1 MSLKEYLRKRS
12 FESTPEPRPWTPPAS
27 GNRFY
32 IQRHSAT
39 RLHYDLRLE
48 MDGALRSWAVPKG
61 PTLDPAEKR
70 LAVLVEDHPLEY
82 GEFEGTI
89 PEGNYGAGKVILWD
103 KGTYE
108 WLTDTPPAQQW
119 ERGDLKFRLHG
130 QKLVGE
136 FALVRM
142 KNRGKGN
149 EWLLLKKKDF
159 AVKPGWDPESDLRS
173 VRQEKVDPAEIPG
186 AKKAPMPREVQP
198 MLATL
203 GDSLPE
209 GAEWLYEVKWDGV
222 RALALLD
229 HGKVRLLS
237 RTGNAMEAQYP
248 EFRGLGDLLAAKSAV
263 LDGEIV
269 AFDEQGR
276 PSFARLQPRIMA
288 NPKNVPHLAR
298 TQPVNLFV
306 FDLLYLDG
314 YDLREAP
321 LAERRRALAAIL
333 KPSPLLRLSDHFTG
347 NGHELMEAARQN
359 DLEGIVAKRALSRYE
374 PRRSRDWVKIKVV
387 NQQEFVI
394 CGWIEGEREPFGS
407 LALACYE
414 GGKLKYV
421 GNVGSGFTQE
431 MLETVSKKLKP
442 LATSRSPLSEIP
454 AEVKKAHW
462 VKPELVCAVRYNS
475 WTQDA
480 RLRAPVF
487 QGLRL
492 DVAAKDCVLEGN
504 GKVAATPEEP
514 AAPSSAAAP
523 LLAGNQEEVT
533 LAVDSHKL
541 KLTHLSKVFYPR
553 EGYRKRD
560 VINYYNAVAE
570 LILPHLHDRPLT
582 LKRYP
587 NGIEGEHFFQKD
599 APAGTPA
606 WVRRKKIA
614 PEKGE
619 EAKHFVLAQD
629 RATLLWLANL
639 GCIDQNP
646 MQSRVGSLEH
656 PDFIL
661 LDLDPYNCGYDRIV
675 EAAQLVRRRL
685 EQLGLEGYPKTTGGD
700 GMHIYLPLEPR
711 YSYDQARSFAEVLAR
726 LVAHERPDLF
736 TTPRAVKQRE
746 KGKVYFDYLQI
757 GGGKTIS
764 APYVLRAH
772 PGAPVSTPL
781 AWREVAP
788 GLAPAQ
794 FHLGNV
800 LERFARLGDLFEP
813 VLKKPQ
819 RLEDALE
826 KLEGM
831 VRGSQESGVR
841 SQRSKSS
848 SA

>member
-12 FESTPEPRPWTPPAS
+12 FENTPEPPPGTPPPA

-48 MDGALRSWAVPKG
+48 MEGALRSWAVPKG

-159 AVKPGWDPESDLRS
+159 AAKPGWDPESDLRS
-173 VRQEKVDPAEIPG
+173 VRQEAADPAAIPG
-186 AKKAPMPREVQP
+186 AKKAAMPREVQP

-203 GDSLPE
+203 ADSLPE

-222 RALALLD
+222 RALCLLD
-229 HGKVRLLS
+229 HGKLRLLS

-248 EFRGLGDLLAAKSAV
+248 EFRGLGEQLTAKSAV

-298 TQPVNLFV
+298 TQPVMLFA

-321 LAERRRALAAIL
+321 LAERQKALAAIL
-333 KPSPLLRLSDHFTG
+333 KPSPLVRLSDHFTG
-347 NGHELMEAARQN
+347 NGRELMEAARQN
-359 DLEGIVAKRALSRYE
+359 GLEGIVAKRALSRYE

-414 GGKLKYV
+414 SGKLKYV

-431 MLETVSKKLKP
+431 MLETVFKKLKP
-442 LATSRSPLSEIP
+442 LATTRSPLAEVP

-475 WTQDA
+475 WTPDA

-492 DVAAKDCVLEGN
+492 DVAAKDCVLEGE
-504 GKVAATPEEP
+504 KTAAPTDEP
-514 AAPSSAAAP
+514 APPSSDTAP
-523 LLAGNQEEVT
+523 LLPGQQEEVT
-533 LAVDSHKL
+533 LAIDGHKL
-541 KLTHLSKVFYPR
+541 KFTHLNKVFYPR

-560 VINYYNAVAE
+560 VINYYNAVAD

-587 NGIEGEHFFQKD
+587 NGIEGEYFFQKD
-599 APAGTPA
+599 APQGTPA
-606 WVRRKKIA
+606 WVHRKKIA
-614 PEKGE
+614 PEEGE
-619 EAKHFVLAQD
+619 EAKHYVLAQD

-646 MQSRVGSLEH
+646 MQSRVGSLGH

-675 EAAQLVRRRL
+675 EAAQVVRRRL

-700 GMHIYLPLEPR
+700 GMHIYIPLEPH
-711 YSYDQARSFAEVLAR
+711 YSFDQARSFAEVLAR

-788 GLAPAQ
+788 GLSPAQ

-819 RLEDALE
+819 RLEEALGRME
-826 KLEGM
+826 KM
-831 VRGSQESGVR
+831 VRESGG
-841 SQRSKSS
+841 S
-848 SA
+848 

>member
-1 MSLKEYLRKRS
+1 
-12 FESTPEPRPWTPPAS
+12 
-27 GNRFY
+27 
-32 IQRHSAT
+32 
-39 RLHYDLRLE
+39 
-48 MDGALRSWAVPKG
+48 
-61 PTLDPAEKR
+61 
-70 LAVLVEDHPLEY
+70 
-82 GEFEGTI
+82 
-89 PEGNYGAGKVILWD
+89 
-103 KGTYE
+103 
-108 WLTDTPPAQQW
+108 
-119 ERGDLKFRLHG
+119 
-130 QKLVGE
+130 VGE

-159 AVKPGWDPESDLRS
+159 AAKPGWDPESDLRS
-173 VRQEKVDPAEIPG
+173 VRQESVAPASIPG
-186 AKKAPMPREVQP
+186 AKKAAMPRAVQP

-209 GAEWLYEVKWDGV
+209 GAEWTYEVKWDGV

-237 RTGNAMEAQYP
+237 RTGNSMEAQYP
-248 EFRGLGDLLAAKSAV
+248 EFHALGELLHAKSAV

-321 LAERRRALAAIL
+321 LAERRRALGAIL
-333 KPSPLLRLSDHFTG
+333 QPSPLLRLSDHFTG
-347 NGHELMEAARQN
+347 NGRELMEAARQN
-359 DLEGIVAKRALSRYE
+359 GLEGIVAKRALSRYE

-394 CGWIEGEREPFGS
+394 CGWIEGERQPFGS

-414 GGKLKYV
+414 SGKLKYV
-421 GNVGSGFTQE
+421 GNIGSGFTQE
-431 MLETVSKKLKP
+431 MLEMVYKKLKP
-442 LATSRSPLSEIP
+442 LATSRSPL
-454 AEVKKAHW
+454 AEVPADVKKVHW
-462 VKPELVCAVRYNS
+462 LKPELVCAVRYNS
-475 WTQDA
+475 WTPDG

-492 DVAAKDCVLEGN
+492 DVAAKDCVLEGDS
-504 GKVAATPEEP
+504 KATVEAEEP
-514 AAPSSAAAP
+514 AAPSSLPAS
-523 LLAGNQEEVT
+523 LLAGQQEEVT
-533 LAVDSHKL
+533 LSIDGRKL
-541 KLTHLSKVFYPR
+541 KFTHLNKVFYPR

-560 VINYYNAVAE
+560 VLNYYNAVAE

-599 APAGTPA
+599 APQGTPA
-606 WVRRKKIA
+606 WVHRKKIA
-614 PEKGE
+614 PEMGE

-685 EQLGLEGYPKTTGGD
+685 EQLGLAGYPKTTGGD
-700 GMHIYLPLEPR
+700 GMHIYLPIEPR
-711 YSYDQARSFAEVLAR
+711 YSFDQARSFAEVLAR

-788 GLAPAQ
+788 GLSPAQ

-813 VLKKPQ
+813 VLKQPQ
-819 RLEDALE
+819 RLEEALE
-826 KLEGM
+826 KLEGL
-831 VRGSQESGVR
+831 VRGEKR
-841 SQRSKSS
+841 
-848 SA
+848 

>member
-12 FESTPEPRPWTPPAS
+12 FESTPEPRPGTPPSA

-159 AVKPGWDPESDLRS
+159 AAKPGWDPESDLRS
-173 VRQEKVDPAEIPG
+173 VRQEKIDPASIPS
-186 AKKAPMPREVQP
+186 AKKAPMPRAAQP

-248 EFRGLGDLLAAKSAV
+248 EFRGLGGLVTAMSAV

-276 PSFARLQPRIMA
+276 PSFGRLQPRIMA

-298 TQPVNLFV
+298 TQPVVLFA

-321 LAERRRALAAIL
+321 LAERRRALEAIL
-333 KPSPLLRLSDHFTG
+333 KPNPLLRLSDHFTG
-347 NGHELMEAARQN
+347 KGRELMEAARQN
-359 DLEGIVAKRALSRYE
+359 GLEGVVAKRALSRYE
-374 PRRSRDWVKIKVV
+374 PRRSRDWIKIKVV

-414 GGKLKYV
+414 AGKLKYV

-431 MLETVSKKLKP
+431 MLDAVFKKLKL
-442 LATSRSPLSEIP
+442 LAAPRSPLAEIP
-454 AEVKKAHW
+454 AEAKKARW

-492 DVAAKDCVLEGN
+492 DVAAKDCVLEGE
-504 GKVAATPEEP
+504 KTAAPPEGP
-514 AAPSSAAAP
+514 AAPSNLAAP
-523 LLAGNQEEVT
+523 LLAGPQEEVT
-533 LAVDSHKL
+533 LAVDGHKL
-541 KLTHLSKVFYPR
+541 KLTHLNKVFYPR

-587 NGIEGEHFFQKD
+587 NGIEGDHFFQKD
-599 APAGTPA
+599 APQGTPA
-606 WVRRKKIA
+606 WVHRKKIA

-700 GMHIYLPLEPR
+700 GMHIYLPIEPR

-788 GLAPAQ
+788 GLSPAQ

-800 LERFARLGDLFEP
+800 LERFVRLGDLFAP
-813 VLKKPQ
+813 VLRKPQ
-819 RLEDALE
+819 KLENALDRLE
-826 KLEGM
+826 KM
-831 VRGSQESGVR
+831 VRESGG
-841 SQRSKSS
+841 S
-848 SA
+848 